1 MPLLRTDKKNVDFL
15 KLVNLLDASLAIT
28 DGKDHEFYHQ
38 FNGTDSLE
46 AVVVAYKDGIAVGC
60 GAFRVK
66 SNRMVEI
73 KRMYTL
79 TEYRQQGWASRIL
92 TELEKWAAEL
102 KYKECILETG
112 INQKEALLFYP
123 KLKYKQI
130 PNFEPYIGVE
140 SSFCFS
146 KKL

>member
-15 KLVNLLDASLAIT
+15 KLVNLLDTSLAIT
-28 DGKDHEFYHQ
+28 DGEDHEFYHQ

-46 AVVVAYKDGIAVGC
+46 AVVVAYKDRVAVGC

-66 SNRMVEI
+66 SNKTVEI

-79 TEYRQQGWASRIL
+79 TEYRQKGWARKIL
-92 TELEKWAAEL
+92 TELEKWATEL
-102 KYKECILETG
+102 DYKECILETG

-123 KLKYKQI
+123 KLKYQQI
-130 PNFEPYIGVE
+130 PKFEPYIGVKN
-140 SSFCFS
+140 SFCFG